1 MIFIILNFAQTLSMK
16 VFKTILLG
24 TVFLLSSKINAQQQV
39 IKIDTIS
46 GTELTFAMDSRVED
60 ALTDLEDSCERTTVS
75 RSTRNNASSGSSTA
89 PKRVLVAN
97 RELTT
102 AEICRRN
109 PRISGIKIQLA
120 VVKSNAE
127 ANEVKAFFRRR
138 FPQLKVETDASL
150 RPNYKVLAGSY
161 FTKQSAASDLAK
173 IRQHFKSA
181 IPVQYRVFCVEA
193 K

>member
-1 MIFIILNFAQTLSMK
+1 MK
-16 VFKTILLG
+16 VFKT
-24 TVFLLSSKINAQQQV
+24 FLLSTVLFFSATANGQQQV
-39 IKIDTIS
+39 ITTDTLS
-46 GTELTFAMDSRVED
+46 GTELTFAMDSRIKD
-60 ALTDLEDSCERTTVS
+60 ALNNLEESCTRTTSARSGSS
-75 RSTRNNASSGSSTA
+75 RNAGSSTA

-102 AEICRRN
+102 AEICRKN

-127 ANEVKAFFRRR
+127 ANEVKAYFRRR

-150 RPNYKVLAGSY
+150 RPNYKVLVGSY